1 MGEGK
6 EILLI
11 NRDREFLEAMAE
23 FLRKSG
29 YTVHTAQEMQEALLA
44 LTFYSIGLILCDNV
58 LNDITGYDFLRFLK
72 NDPLRNSIPFVF
84 FVPINDQGRAFKA
97 FELGADDFLV
107 YPMEVDD
114 LVSRIKE
121 IMELHYP
128 EETELPKEDI
138 NIPGLAFSPSAKIS
152 FLDRRKSKRKQPFP
166 NFKVYLSR
174 DETFWMPGKVK
185 NFSRDGILV
194 LTPLLG
200 KPGVSLLVKFTLPQ
214 ETFTIRGEIKH
225 VAFDDF
231 QQPVGIGITFTSDSQ
246 WAPVYEYFNS
256 LITSTSPSP
265 IPQISRKQPSQ
276 TVEKEI
282 EKTVLLSP
290 EEISELEESFLAAST
305 LRQREES
312 YELRFYQSLIGK
324 QLGNYRAV
332 CFLGA
337 GSMGGVFR
345 GWDSALE
352 REVALKVISY
362 ELSSQ
367 ESFRAMFIKE
377 ARIISQL
384 DHPNIAHIY
393 SIGDIDGILF
403 FAMELI
409 VGETLADLIKKH
421 GNLNTLRGLDYFLT
435 VCETLD
441 FVWQKNIIHRDIKP
455 ANIVINNKG
464 VLKIVDFGVAQKIGV
479 PSPFR
484 EGSEKIVGSPFYIS
498 PEVISGGKVDHRSD
512 IYSLGATFYHVFT
525 GHPPFEGND
534 PKEILLQHLNRKL
547 QPLKEKNHKVS
558 SFLSG
563 IIEKMMAKDHSERY
577 QSYREIIQDLKYFRS
592 LVIQAKK
599 KK

>member
-1 MGEGK
+1 MSEGK

-11 NRDREFLEAMAE
+11 NRDREFLEAMAD

-29 YTVHTAQEMQEALLA
+29 YIVHTAQEMQEALLA
-44 LTFYSIGLILCDNV
+44 LTFYSVRLILCDNV
-58 LNDITGYDFLRFLK
+58 LQDITGYDFLRFLK

-97 FELGADDFLV
+97 FELGADDFWV
-107 YPMEVDD
+107 YPMEVDV
-114 LVSRIKE
+114 LVNRINE
-121 IMELHYP
+121 IMELHYHQESETT
-128 EETELPKEDI
+128 EEGF
-138 NIPGLAFSPSAKIS
+138 NIPGITFSPAREITFSE
-152 FLDRRKSKRKQPFP
+152 RRQSKRKQPFP

-174 DETFWMPGKVK
+174 DEMLWMPGKIK
-185 NFSRDGILV
+185 NFSLDGILV

-200 KPGVSLLVKFTLPQ
+200 KPGVSILVKFTLPQ

-231 QQPVGIGITFTSDSQ
+231 QQPVGIGITFASASN
-246 WAPVYEYFNS
+246 WGVVYKYFNS
-256 LITSTSPSP
+256 LISSASHFPLT
-265 IPQISRKQPSQ
+265 QIFGEQLACSDKKQ
-276 TVEKEI
+276 I
-282 EKTVLLSP
+282 EKTILLSP
-290 EEISELEESFLAAST
+290 EVISELEESFLLAQSS
-305 LRQREES
+305 RKEEES

-324 QLGNYRAV
+324 QLGNYKAV
-332 CFLGA
+332 SFLGA

-367 ESFRAMFIKE
+367 ETFREMFIKE

-409 VGETLADLIKKH
+409 MGETLADLIKKH
-421 GNLNTLRGLDYFLT
+421 GNLYTIRGLNYFLT
-435 VCETLD
+435 VCQTLN

-464 VLKIVDFGVAQKIGV
+464 VLKIVDFGVAQKIGLT
-479 PSPFR
+479 PSSR
-484 EGSEKIVGSPFYIS
+484 EGPEKIVGSPFYIS
-498 PEVISGGKVDHRSD
+498 PEAISGGKVDHRSD

-525 GHPPFEGND
+525 GTPPFEGNNS
-534 PKEILLQHLNRKL
+534 KEILLQHLNTNPR
-547 QPLKEKNHKVS
+547 
-558 SFLSG
+558 
-563 IIEKMMAKDHSERY
+563 
-577 QSYREIIQDLKYFRS
+577 
-592 LVIQAKK
+592 
-599 KK
+599 